1 MRMQMDYSLGIPKK
15 DKRII
20 GGKKKKKKKKGVNAW
35 IPSGT
40 KIALSNCDL

>member
-1 MRMQMDYSLGIPKK
+1 MQMDYSLGIPKK

-20 GGKKKKKKKKGVNAW
+20 EKKNGVNAW

-40 KIALSNCDL
+40 EIALSNCNL